1 MRNPKIDTNSL
12 QSEAAVD
19 LNNLPADAFELKHND
34 IHAHIDTNF
43 ASQNFWLDAY
53 KCFVKNKGAVIG
65 LLLIVVIIFFAVVG
79 PWMTPY
85 TYNQQ
90 TIQQQNLAPRI
101 KGLEWLGFNGTESI
115 ITSSGVI
122 EKNGYEANGWDD
134 IYYWFG
140 SDNLGRDIFTRVW
153 EGTRISLLVA
163 LVAVTVDIL
172 FGLSYGL
179 ISGYFGGR
187 ADMIMQRIAELLN
200 SIPNLVIVTLMI
212 LVMSP
217 GLGAIIVAIS
227 LIGWIPM
234 ARIARAQMLKLK
246 EQEYVLASRSLGAS
260 PLHLIFNTIMP
271 NIIGQII
278 TQTMFSIPSAI
289 FTEAFLAF
297 VGLGIP
303 APLASLGTMIND
315 AYKFAM
321 THTYMII
328 FPLMILSL
336 LMLCCNLVADGLR
349 DALDPQQ
356 KEM

>member
-1 MRNPKIDTNSL
+1 MSNPEIDANNL
-12 QSEAAVD
+12 QNEAVID

-34 IHAHIDTNF
+34 THAHIDTNF

-53 KCFVKNKGAVIG
+53 KRFIKNKGAVIG
-65 LLLIVVIIFFAVVG
+65 LFLIVVIIFFAIFG
-79 PWMTPY
+79 PYMTPY

-90 TIQQQNLAPRI
+90 TIQEQNLAPRI
-101 KGLEWLGFNGTESI
+101 KGLEWLGFNGTEAI
-115 ITSSGVI
+115 ITSSGTI

-134 IYYWFG
+134 VYYWFG

-187 ADMIMQRIAELLN
+187 TDMIMQRIAELLN

-234 ARIARAQMLKLK
+234 ARISRAQMLKLK

-260 PLHLIFNTIMP
+260 PFHLIFSTIMP
-271 NIIGQII
+271 NIVGQII

-315 AYKFAM
+315 AYKFAT
-321 THTYMII
+321 THTYMILS
-328 FPLMILSL
+328 PLLILSL

>member
-1 MRNPKIDTNSL
+1 MSNPELDANIL
-12 QSEAAVD
+12 QNGTGPD
-19 LNNLPADAFELKHND
+19 MNNLPADAFELKHND

-53 KCFVKNKGAVIG
+53 KRFVKNKGAVIG
-65 LLLIVVIIFFAVVG
+65 LLLIVVIIFFAIVG

-90 TIQQQNLAPRI
+90 TIQEQNLAPRI

-115 ITSSGVI
+115 ITSSGTV

-134 IYYWFG
+134 VYYWFG

-163 LVAVTVDIL
+163 LVAVTVDIV

-179 ISGYFGGR
+179 ISGYFGGK

-212 LVMSP
+212 LIMSP

-260 PLHLIFNTIMP
+260 PLHLIFSTIMP
-271 NIIGQII
+271 NIIGQVI
-278 TQTMFSIPSAI
+278 TQTMFSIPNAI

-315 AYKFAM
+315 AYKFAT